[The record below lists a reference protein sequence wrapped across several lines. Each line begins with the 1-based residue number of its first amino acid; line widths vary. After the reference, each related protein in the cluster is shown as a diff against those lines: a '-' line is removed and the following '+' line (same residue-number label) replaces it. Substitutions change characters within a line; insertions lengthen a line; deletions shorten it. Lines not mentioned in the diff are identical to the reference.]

1 MVVVKLKL
9 IIMTDKLEKLIYSVK
24 YLPQILYFGSAGL
37 LLLDAFLDVDII
49 GDKLII
55 PFFIFFIYMTYL
67 ASKNYKTKEGVNG
80 LEKFIYSTKY
90 LPQILYFGSI
100 AWLIYTFY
108 FGEYLDNEIQIF
120 GYVWND
126 SLLEG
131 IIFFWF
137 LYILGCSLHFRVGW
151 GGARCLATLERG
163 IRHDCSYATLA
174 RD

>member
-67 ASKNYKTKEGVNG
+67 ASKNYKTNEGVNG

-90 LPQILYFGSI
+90 L
-100 AWLIYTFY
+100 
-108 FGEYLDNEIQIF
+108 
-120 GYVWND
+120 
-126 SLLEG
+126 
-131 IIFFWF
+131 
-137 LYILGCSLHFRVGW
+137 
-151 GGARCLATLERG
+151 
-163 IRHDCSYATLA
+163 
-174 RD
+174 